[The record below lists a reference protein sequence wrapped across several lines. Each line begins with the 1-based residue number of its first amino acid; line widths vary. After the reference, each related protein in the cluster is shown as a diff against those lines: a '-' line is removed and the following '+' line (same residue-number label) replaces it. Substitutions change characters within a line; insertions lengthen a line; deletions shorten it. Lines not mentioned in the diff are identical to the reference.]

1 MLMMLEKPQLPSYGE
16 RPKSERRQ
24 FAEKTLGEFTAMS
37 HKGDIA
43 EVTEWPRLAEE
54 SVENAQKMAGAL
66 RDEAFKQGLRD
77 EVQVMRRGSRL
88 FLKRFDVKGERK

>member
-1 MLMMLEKPQLPSYGE
+1 MLKLLEKPQLPAYGE
-16 RPKSERRQ
+16 KPKSERRQ

-66 RDEAFKQGLRD
+66 RDEAFKQGLRG

-88 FLKRFDVKGERK
+88 FLKRFSEGAKR

>member
-1 MLMMLEKPQLPSYGE
+1 MLKLMERPQLPSYGE
-16 RPKSERRQ
+16 KPKSERRR
-24 FAEKTLGEFTAMS
+24 FAEKTLAEFEAMS
-37 HKGDIA
+37 RKGDVA

-66 RDEAFKQGLRD
+66 RDEAFKQGLRG

-88 FLKRFDVKGERK
+88 FLKRFDAGGSR